1 MANSG
6 DGDKFGSLI
15 IPNCH
20 RTASQEEKL
29 QSCPF
34 ARESKAFP
42 DKIQASE
49 QDTALLESSDEY
61 HTPPEHQSCSQN
73 SSNDGQ
79 VPPTKISALDRDI
92 ESSRVGDEDPMP
104 VDDDLGFPEK
114 SPRVLEDN
122 NTHPINKNDT
132 DQMDVD
138 GTHQVFVE
146 MPHRKQET
154 SNREKRK
161 LPFTMKTRNQ
171 NSKCYKH
178 EAFTSSLNSVLKLVG
193 EGRSRGGGDEDAD
206 VDINLLETAKTRGLT
221 FPCPRWWPAEG
232 FKD

>member
-15 IPNCH
+15 IPNSH

-34 ARESKAFP
+34 ARELKAFP
-42 DKIQASE
+42 DNIQASE
-49 QDTALLESSDEY
+49 QDTGIAIFTLPESSDEY

-79 VPPTKISALDRDI
+79 VPPTKISALDQDI
-92 ESSRVGDEDPMP
+92 ESGRVGDEDPIP
-104 VDDDLGFPEK
+104 VDEDLGFPEK

-122 NTHPINKNDT
+122 STHPIDKNDT

-138 GTHQVFVE
+138 GTHQVFDE
-146 MPHRKQET
+146 MPHRKQ
-154 SNREKRK
+154 EKRK

-171 NSKCYKH
+171 NSKCSKH
-178 EAFTSSLNSVLKLVG
+178 EAFTSSLNKVLKMVG
-193 EGRSRGGGDEDAD
+193 EGRSRGGDEDAD
-206 VDINLLETAKTRGLT
+206 VDIDFLEAAKMRGLT
-221 FPCPRWWPAEG
+221 FPCPRWWRGKG